1 MVWTGT
7 TYLWLNGSRP
17 GQEKSRRQG
26 MEINGMGRG
35 SRADKVAQ
43 QAGKTGFGVGHGSMA
58 AQKYLVAMLVGTEGC
73 QSPGRPQLSP
83 LKRRVHRLAGCGEIG
98 APERG
103 EVPAE
108 LRVW

>member
-1 MVWTGT
+1 
-7 TYLWLNGSRP
+7 
-17 GQEKSRRQG
+17 